1 MGTQERVKVLLVSD
15 YCSHRDTARVSA
27 QVQSAITNSMPGW
40 HVSLAVVYGAF
51 EDDFGLNADLD
62 GATARLKGERQ
73 VKRMRVDLLTS
84 CAKVLRSIGAHLPDF
99 LIGFG
104 QGGLI
109 AGMLRFP
116 LVVECTLQ
124 ARNLQRSEIW
134 KVVTGWAQVKGIWAC
149 SPRVWKTHSSAELVL
164 AACPEVGK
172 SFPIEPV
179 KGYGIGAHGS
189 KEAEL
194 AEALQL
200 GRVKSLVELPLA
212 SLAREEGREV
222 WEHDGKC
229 AIEGRTCSPGASVAL
244 RRKQLTTSE
253 RALSFEK

>member
-1 MGTQERVKVLLVSD
+1 MLLWHGPLAMTPSWMPAAVLGQTSARRNLESGDVPVSGDRAGPGAILTGSVGTQERFKFLLASD
-15 YCSHRDTARVSA
+15 YCSHHDTARVSA

-51 EDDFGLNADLD
+51 EDDSGLNAHLD
-62 GATARLKGERQ
+62 GATARLKGERL

-124 ARNLQRSEIW
+124 ARNLQRSGVW

-149 SPRVWKTHSSAELVL
+149 RAIGSGRPIPAQSWFWLL
-164 AACPEVGK
+164 AWRLE
-172 SFPIEPV
+172 
-179 KGYGIGAHGS
+179 
-189 KEAEL
+189 
-194 AEALQL
+194 
-200 GRVKSLVELPLA
+200 
-212 SLAREEGREV
+212 
-222 WEHDGKC
+222 
-229 AIEGRTCSPGASVAL
+229 GASH
-244 RRKQLTTSE
+244 RTSE
-253 RALSFEK
+253 GLWDRGSWLEGSRTSGGPAAWKGQEFG

>member
-1 MGTQERVKVLLVSD
+1 
-15 YCSHRDTARVSA
+15 
-27 QVQSAITNSMPGW
+27 MPGW

-51 EDDFGLNADLD
+51 EDDFGLNAHLD